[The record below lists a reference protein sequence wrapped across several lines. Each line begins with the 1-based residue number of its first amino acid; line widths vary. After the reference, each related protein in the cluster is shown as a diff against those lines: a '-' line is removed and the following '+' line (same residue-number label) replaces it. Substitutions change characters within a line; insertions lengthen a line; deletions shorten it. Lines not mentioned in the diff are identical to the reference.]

1 MTSECYLDLL
11 PSDIV
16 DHILNLS
23 RMLPLMEDLK
33 KTYTYIYE
41 NEYNSTRMILRRYR
55 ENIVNFERGM
65 VIKKEYPIN
74 DIYYVRDPK
83 LVSDNNLNS
92 YLIFYSLQPINN
104 KYNSK
109 YLSVIAKK
117 FRQMPMFG
125 K

>member
-55 ENIVNFERGM
+55 ENIVNLERGM